1 MRARQDPRVTTG
13 NPSWLRGDAGA
24 IGAVATAVLVTG
36 ALGCTSTI
44 TPPTDP
50 PHPATVFLLREAMHV
65 GLVLPPANA
74 SAEFVE
80 FGYGDWSW
88 FALGN
93 DAWYHV
99 FATVLWPT
107 QGALG
112 RRAFAAA
119 DERELRARAHFAELF
134 AVTVDGERVDALRT
148 RLQQQ
153 FEAGL
158 GDAVHHPGL
167 GWTFVPDERGYWF
180 ANTCADVAADWFR
193 ELGCEVG
200 WAPIRASLA
209 VAQ

>member
-1 MRARQDPRVTTG
+1 MTTTALTARR
-13 NPSWLRGDAGA
+13 WRHRGLAAD
-24 IGAVATAVLVTG
+24 AVALALVGTAV
-36 ALGCTSTI
+36 GCTSTI
-44 TPPTDP
+44 TPPTAP
-50 PHPATVFLLREAMHV
+50 PHPTIVFLLREAMHT
-65 GLVLPPANA
+65 GLVLPPA
-74 SAEFVE
+74 SDGAEFVE

-93 DAWYHV
+93 DAWYNA

-112 RRAFAAA
+112 QRTFAAA
-119 DERELRARAHFAELF
+119 DERELRQRVYWAELF
-134 AVTVDGERVDALRT
+134 AVTVDGERVDALRA

-158 GDAVHHPGL
+158 GDAVHRRDL
-167 GWTFVPDERGYWF
+167 GWTFVPHDRGYWF
-180 ANTCADVAADWFR
+180 ANTCADVAAEWFR

-209 VAQ
+209 VAR